1 MAFERP
7 PQTRIFAPDLFSDQ
21 VIFITGG
28 GTGMGLEL
36 SRGLVSLGAN
46 VVIGSRDPEHHK
58 EFLAFA
64 ETSPGSG
71 LAVPLDVTSAASVRG
86 AIDATIEKFGRVDAL
101 VNNAAGNFIM
111 PTEKMREQAWRSVVS
126 IALDGT
132 FLCSREF
139 GKVMLKQGDGQILS
153 IVATYAWTG
162 MPGVAHSAAA
172 KAGVLAL
179 TRTLARE
186 WGGRGVRANALAPGA
201 FDSEGASPNLWPN
214 DEIKERIR
222 EAIPLKR
229 FATAQEISTHALY
242 LLSPAC
248 TYLNGEVL
256 TADGG
261 GWLGPMTVDP
271 AEDMKARRELRKA
284 SK

>member
-1 MAFERP
+1 MVPTAALALLHATPTAALFTTPSPRAAVPIMAEYVRP
-7 PQTRIFAPDLFSDQ
+7 PQTSIFAPDLFKDQ

-36 SRGLVSLGAN
+36 SCGLVSLGAN
-46 VVIGSRDPEHHK
+46 VIIGSRDPTHHT
-58 EFLAFA
+58 EFLEFA
-64 ETSPGSG
+64 ENAPGTG
-71 LAVPLDVTSAASVRG
+71 MAVTLDVTSAASVRS
-86 AIDATIEKFGRVDAL
+86 ALDTTVEKFGKVDSL

-111 PTEKMREQAWRSVVS
+111 PTEKMRESAWRSVLS

-139 GKVMLKQGDGQILS
+139 GKQMLKQGNGQILS
-153 IVATYAWTG
+153 VVATYAWTG

-201 FDSEGASPNLWPN
+201 FDSEGASPNLW
-214 DEIKERIR
+214 
-222 EAIPLKR
+222 
-229 FATAQEISTHALY
+229 
-242 LLSPAC
+242 
-248 TYLNGEVL
+248 
-256 TADGG
+256 
-261 GWLGPMTVDP
+261 
-271 AEDMKARRELRKA
+271 
-284 SK
+284 